1 MGCVVNG
8 PGEAREADLGVAS
21 GNGKGQIFVK
31 GEVIRT
37 VPEDQIVETLI
48 TEANRVAE
56 EMGLEEDEESGASP
70 TVTVG

>member
-1 MGCVVNG
+1 M
-8 PGEAREADLGVAS
+8 
-21 GNGKGQIFVK
+21 K